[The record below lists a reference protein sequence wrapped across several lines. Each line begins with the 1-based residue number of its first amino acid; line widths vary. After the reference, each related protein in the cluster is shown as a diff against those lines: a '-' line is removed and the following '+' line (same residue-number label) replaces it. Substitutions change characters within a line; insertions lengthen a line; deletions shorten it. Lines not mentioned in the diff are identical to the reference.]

1 MKTEMTLDQNLTAN
15 KTTAKLIK
23 VGRDDFDLTIAHE
36 MQRLIERIKQERELS
51 NRAARKVATEF
62 IGEQK

>member
-1 MKTEMTLDQNLTAN
+1 MTLDQNLTAN